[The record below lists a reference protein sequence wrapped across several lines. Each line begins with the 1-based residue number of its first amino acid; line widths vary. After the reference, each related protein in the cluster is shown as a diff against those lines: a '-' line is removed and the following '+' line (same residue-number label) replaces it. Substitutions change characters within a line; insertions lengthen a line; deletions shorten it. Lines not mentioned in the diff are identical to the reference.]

1 MYYVAIMKEGRNRAS
16 FPCKTLPEAKRTAV
30 AVQELVVTSDEYI
43 RVVKRL
49 IFDDVPHCRS
59 GH

>member
-1 MYYVAIMKEGRNRAS
+1 MYYVEIMQEGRNRAF

-43 RVVKRL
+43 RVVKE
-49 IFDDVPHCRS
+49 IDF
-59 GH
+59 